1 MLEGRNALP
10 FCAQNTG
17 MFARRGHPN
26 HYIMPEPMLKIL
38 IAEDEQRIATLL
50 ADGLA
55 ERGFD
60 VQKVHRGDEALDLAS
75 KEFFDALVLDIN
87 MPGLDGFQV
96 VQQLR
101 KRGVS
106 SLVLMLTARGDVPDR
121 INGLEVGADD
131 YMTKPFSVDEV
142 AARLKAMARR
152 HQGLAAHV
160 CEMGPIAINL
170 LAREAQVSGQ
180 RIDLTAREFSLLE
193 ALMRSPGKAISRPQ
207 LTQTVWHYN
216 FDPGTNIVDVYV
228 KRLREKLGD
237 AGDLIHTVRGVGY
250 VMGA

>member
-1 MLEGRNALP
+1 MSEDLMKVLV
-10 FCAQNTG
+10 
-17 MFARRGHPN
+17 
-26 HYIMPEPMLKIL
+26 
-38 IAEDEQRIATLL
+38 AEDEQRIASLL
-50 ADGLA
+50 AEGLS

-60 VQKVHRGDEALDLAS
+60 VQKVHRGDDALDLAS
-75 KEFFDALVLDIN
+75 REFFDALVLDVN
-87 MPGLDGFQV
+87 MPGADGFTV

-106 SLVLMLTARGDVPDR
+106 SLILMLTARGDVPDR

-142 AARLKAMARR
+142 AARLKAMGRR
-152 HQGLAAHV
+152 HQGVAAHI
-160 CEMGPIAINL
+160 CELGSVSINL
-170 LAREAQVSGQ
+170 LAREAQVAGQ

-193 ALMRSPGKAISRPQ
+193 CLMRSPGKAISRPQ

-228 KRLREKLGD
+228 KRLREKLGE
-237 AGDLIHTVRGVGY
+237 AGNLIQTVRGVGY